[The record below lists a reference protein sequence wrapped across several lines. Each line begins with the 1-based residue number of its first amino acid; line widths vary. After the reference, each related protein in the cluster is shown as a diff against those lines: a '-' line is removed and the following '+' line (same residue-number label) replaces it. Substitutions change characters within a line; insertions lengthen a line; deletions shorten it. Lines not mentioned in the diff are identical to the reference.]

1 MQIDTSHTICMRMC
15 TAGEREEGM
24 CERTVGKG
32 SAGCAV
38 MLDYDSIERRIVLLL
53 QLMFSDRTKGA

>member
-1 MQIDTSHTICMRMC
+1 MRLQQQEVQVQ
-15 TAGEREEGM
+15 ADGGERGEGM

-38 MLDYDSIERRIVLLL
+38 MRDYDSIERRIVLLL

>member
-1 MQIDTSHTICMRMC
+1 MRMC

>member
-1 MQIDTSHTICMRMC
+1 
-15 TAGEREEGM
+15 M

-32 SAGCAV
+32 SAGSAV
-38 MLDYDSIERRIVLLL
+38 MRDYHSIERRIVLLL